1 MIETIAKNF
10 SGALFNF
17 ADVDQHPSCWLDR
30 TGEDKIGNIIAA
42 AAIARICFRSKR
54 CRILLVSPTGDVQA
68 SRCGKFQ
75 AFADGQEHEVNG
87 SGQTQTARD
96 TANRELV
103 KHSFDFLLTS
113 IMFDLMKHIGWRAR
127 LFKSTRGKILELLR
141 TREWTVNDL
150 AAQLRLTDNAVRAHL
165 ASLERDR
172 LVVQSGMKPGLRK
185 PHTTYGLGP
194 EAEHLFPKA
203 YGRLV
208 SLLMSIFSR
217 QVKPRNLRAG
227 MRAAGRAVASEHLNE
242 LRGKTRQQRIDAALS
257 VLKEL
262 GGTASFKEE
271 DGKHFI
277 YGNGCPIAAAT
288 ANHPEACLLAE
299 SLLTELIGSPVKEH
313 CIRGP
318 TPSCRFEVK

>member
-1 MIETIAKNF
+1 MIFET
-10 SGALFNF
+10 
-17 ADVDQHPSCWLDR
+17 
-30 TGEDKIGNIIAA
+30 
-42 AAIARICFRSKR
+42 
-54 CRILLVSPTGDVQA
+54 
-68 SRCGKFQ
+68 
-75 AFADGQEHEVNG
+75 
-87 SGQTQTARD
+87 
-96 TANRELV
+96 
-103 KHSFDFLLTS
+103 
-113 IMFDLMKHIGWRAR
+113 MKHIGWRAR

-141 TREWTVNDL
+141 TREWTVNEL
-150 AAQLRLTDNAVRAHL
+150 AAELRLTDNAVRAHL

-172 LVVQSGMKPGLRK
+172 LVAQSGMKPGIRK
-185 PHTTYGLGP
+185 PHTTYALGP
-194 EAEHLFPKA
+194 EAEHIFPKA

-208 SLLMSIFSR
+208 TLLMSIFSR

-227 MRAAGRAVASEHLNE
+227 MRAAGQSVAQEHLLE
-242 LRGKTRQQRIDAALS
+242 LEGKTRQQRIDAALGI
-257 VLKEL
+257 LKEL

-318 TPSCRFEVK
+318 APSCRFEVKSTRGAR